1 MVLPSSGSAGY
12 GLHNQRKSCCLSRV
26 TLLPLQIKTAREPPG
41 VLSVVEEISL
51 PNKYSEHWYVS
62 AICKGQNTQEVFICM
77 GQTPV

>member
-1 MVLPSSGSAGY
+1 MVLPSSDSAGY
-12 GLHNQRKSCCLSRV
+12 GLQQRKSCCLSRV
-26 TLLPLQIKTAREPPG
+26 TLLPLRIKTAREPPG
-41 VLSVVEEISL
+41 VLSVVEISL